1 MGSNIVYCNNFLFVP
16 LFCFRNNST
25 EVSKNQL
32 ALVSALQFLMALKND
47 RHIDNNNS
55 IVLDLSMKNKRNVSS
70 TESRKRSFDSHATS
84 SDESDFPSEKPNSKS
99 IKIPR
104 KLHFDEIKSLPV
116 SGTVIRQ
123 SFDLQ
128 EVQKIHR
135 GIFSKLISRLSLKQI
150 FQCGFRINTTIKI
163 TKHILS

>member
-1 MGSNIVYCNNFLFVP
+1 
-16 LFCFRNNST
+16 
-25 EVSKNQL
+25 
-32 ALVSALQFLMALKND
+32 VSALQYLMAFKND

-55 IVLDLSMKNKRNVSS
+55 IVLDLSMKNNRNVSS

-84 SDESDFPSEKPNSKS
+84 SDESDFPSEKTNLKS
-99 IKIPR
+99 VKIPR
-104 KLHFDEIKSLPV
+104 KLHFDENKSSPV

-123 SFDLQ
+123 PFDLQ

-150 FQCGFRINTTIKI
+150 SNVDLGLTQQ
-163 TKHILS
+163 